1 MTKSNKKNTFQLQL
15 IKKYIKDLSFENPQS
30 ISLIGIDKSTK
41 DIDLDFS
48 VISKPFDNDHI
59 EVILQIKC
67 NSSHNETTLF
77 CLELDYLGFFKII
90 NNVNIDNDAITKE
103 AVEQLFPFAKSIIND
118 ISDKGGFVTI
128 SLNEL
133 DFNNMKKS

>member
-1 MTKSNKKNTFQLQL
+1 MTKLNKKHTFQLQL
-15 IKKYIKDLSFENPQS
+15 IKNYIKDLSFENPQS

-41 DIDLDFS
+41 NINLDFS
-48 VISKPFDNDHI
+48 VLSKPFDNDHI

-67 NSSHNETTLF
+67 NSSHDKKILF

-103 AVEQLFPFAKSIIND
+103 AVEQLFPFAKSIISD
-118 ISDKGGFVTI
+118 ISKKGGFVTI
-128 SLNEL
+128 SLSEL
-133 DFNNMKKS
+133 DFNNMKRN

>member
-1 MTKSNKKNTFQLQL
+1 MTKLNKKHNFQLQL

-30 ISLIGIDKSTK
+30 ISLIDISKSTK
-41 DIDLDFS
+41 NINLDFN
-48 VISKPFDNDHI
+48 VISKPFDKDHI
-59 EVILQIKC
+59 EVILQIRC
-67 NSSHNETTLF
+67 NSNHDETILF

-118 ISDKGGFVTI
+118 ISEKGGFITI

>member
-1 MTKSNKKNTFQLQL
+1 MTKLNKKYTFQLQL
-15 IKKYIKDLSFENPQS
+15 IKNYIKDLSFENPQS
-30 ISLIGIDKSTK
+30 ISLIGIDKSSK
-41 DIDLDFS
+41 NINLDFS
-48 VISKPFDNDHI
+48 VLSKPFDNDHI

-67 NSSHNETTLF
+67 NSSHDEKILF

-103 AVEQLFPFAKSIIND
+103 AVEQLFPFAKSIISD
-118 ISDKGGFVTI
+118 ISKKGGFVTI

-133 DFNNMKKS
+133 DFSNMKKS

>member
-1 MTKSNKKNTFQLQL
+1 MTKSNKKHTFQLQL

-67 NSSHNETTLF
+67 NSSHNETILF

-90 NNVNIDNDAITKE
+90 NNIDIDNDAITKE

-118 ISDKGGFVTI
+118 ISKKGGFVTI

>member
-1 MTKSNKKNTFQLQL
+1 MTKSNKEHTFQLQL

-30 ISLIGIDKSTK
+30 ISLIGIDKSTMK
-41 DIDLDFS
+41 INLDFS
-48 VISKPFDNDHI
+48 VISKPFDKDHI

-67 NSSHNETTLF
+67 NSSHDGAILF

-90 NNVNIDNDAITKE
+90 NNVNIGNDAITKQ

-118 ISDKGGFVTI
+118 ISKKGGFVTI

-133 DFNNMKKS
+133 DLNSMKKS